1 MTSVNDNRSK
11 DIRNKLS
18 IEEGVLENSDTKV
31 GLAEEIDNNGVK
43 NNKAVSNIATN
54 IDTSIDKNSSKN
66 ADKTSR
72 IEQSSTDIPSN
83 VASISKPL
91 QVDDTPLATK
101 TPALS
106 TSAKPK
112 AIRKPRTTPEKP
124 TPPAKTLSSTT
135 KPAPQMI
142 VNPTTKTTSNSAM
155 TTTPKP
161 LTTAL
166 ATISNKAHTK
176 VSAPVSSTVSAMSAI
191 HKDALVN
198 ELTKINWQR
207 SDDGTYS
214 PNSYIHRDLSLLAF
228 HLRVLAQAA
237 NPRHPLLERL
247 FFLIIFSSNM
257 DEFFEI
263 RVAGIMQKLSLGN
276 VADTPH
282 GMRPSE
288 VLDEISAITHKAIA
302 EQYRILNED
311 ILPALAKQD
320 IRYLKRDELNA
331 AQSAWMKRYFIEQV
345 SPVLTPI
352 SIDPAH
358 PFPRLVNKSL
368 NFIATLEGKDAFGR
382 DINLAIVP
390 APRSLPRVIRLPDE
404 LTGGKEHHVMLSAVI
419 HEHIGELFP
428 GMNVTGCHQFRL
440 TRNAD
445 LDLADDV
452 DDIAKALEGELE
464 NRRFGDK
471 VRLEVTTDC
480 PTPISDYLLDEFGL
494 HNNQLYRV
502 NGPVNLTRLLFDF
515 NLPELRYQ
523 PFTRIVP
530 KAFRRDIDKL
540 DKTTSMFAAM
550 RKGDVLVHHP
560 FDSFTPVVN
569 LLWQAANDP
578 KVLAIK
584 QTLYRSGTN
593 SEIVKALAAAAR
605 NGKEVTAVIELRA
618 RFDEASNISVANFLH
633 EAGAVVVYG
642 IVGYKT
648 HAKLML
654 IVRRE
659 NDRIRRY
666 VHLGT
671 GNYHAANAKVY
682 TDYGLFTADSDIS
695 EDVHKIFQ
703 ELTGMGKPANLKK
716 LLHAPFTL
724 HDKLI
729 SFIDDEIKQAKAGK
743 RAHIIIKV
751 NALTERRLI
760 DKLYDASQ
768 AGVKVE
774 LILRSICCLRPQVK
788 GLSENITV
796 RSVVGRFLEHTR
808 VYYFYNNG
816 DERMYCASAD
826 WMDRNLFHR
835 VEVAFPIEDKGLFKQ
850 IYYDGLLNYLKD
862 NTQSWSLDGKG
873 NWQQNTPALNEP
885 EHSAQNYLLKVIN
898 RVGE

>member
-1 MTSVNDNRSK
+1 MVNKQNNDHEINDSIDVSTKTDSELSTNLVKTEEELTASSSK
-11 DIRNKLS
+11 GLS
-18 IEEGVLENSDTKV
+18 
-31 GLAEEIDNNGVK
+31 EID
-43 NNKAVSNIATN
+43 
-54 IDTSIDKNSSKN
+54 
-66 ADKTSR
+66 
-72 IEQSSTDIPSN
+72 
-83 VASISKPL
+83 
-91 QVDDTPLATK
+91 
-101 TPALS
+101 
-106 TSAKPK
+106 
-112 AIRKPRTTPEKP
+112 
-124 TPPAKTLSSTT
+124 
-135 KPAPQMI
+135 
-142 VNPTTKTTSNSAM
+142 
-155 TTTPKP
+155 
-161 LTTAL
+161 
-166 ATISNKAHTK
+166 
-176 VSAPVSSTVSAMSAI
+176 
-191 HKDALVN
+191 
-198 ELTKINWQR
+198 WQR
-207 SDDGTYS
+207 FDDGSYS
-214 PNSYIHRDLSLLAF
+214 PSSYINRDLSLLQF

-237 NPRHPLLERL
+237 SPRHPLLERL

-263 RVAGIMQKLSLGN
+263 RVAGIMQKLNMGDVSTS
-276 VADTPH
+276 AH

-288 VLDEISAITHKAIA
+288 VLREISAVTHKAIS

-311 ILPALAKQD
+311 ILPALAQED
-320 IRYLKRDELNA
+320 IRYLKRDELTPE
-331 AQSAWMKRYFIEQV
+331 QSAWMKQYFTEQV

-445 LDLADDV
+445 LDLAEDV

-480 PTPISDYLLDEFGL
+480 PAPISDYLLNEFEL
-494 HNNQLYRV
+494 HDNQLYRV

-515 NLPELRYQ
+515 NIPALRYQ
-523 PFTRIVP
+523 SFTHVVP
-530 KAFRRDIDKL
+530 KPFRREVDKL
-540 DKTTSMFAAM
+540 DKATSMFAAM
-550 RKGDVLVHHP
+550 RKSDVLVHHP
-560 FDSFTPVVN
+560 FHAFSPIIN
-569 LLWQAANDP
+569 LLWQAASDP

-618 RFDEASNISVANFLH
+618 RFDEASNIAVANYLQ

-654 IVRRE
+654 IIRRE
-659 NDRIRRY
+659 NDKIRRY

-682 TDYGLFTADSDIS
+682 TDYGLFSADPDIS

-724 HDKLI
+724 HEKLM
-729 SFIDDEIKQAKAGK
+729 SFIDDEIAQAKAGK

-768 AGVKVE
+768 AGVKIE
-774 LILRSICCLRPQVK
+774 LILRSMCCLRPQVK
-788 GLSENITV
+788 DLSENITV
-796 RSVVGRFLEHTR
+796 RSVIGRFLEHTR
-808 VYYFYNNG
+808 IYYFYNAG
-816 DERMYCASAD
+816 YERLYCGSAD

-835 VEVAFPIEDKGLFKQ
+835 VEVAFPIEDKKLFKQ
-850 IYYDGLLNYLKD
+850 IYQDGLINYLHD
-862 NTQSWSLDGKG
+862 NTQAWTLDGNG
-873 NWQQNTPALNEP
+873 VWQQLQPAADETPHIAQ
-885 EHSAQNYLLKVIN
+885 EHLLKVIN
-898 RVGE
+898 GVGETT

>member
-1 MTSVNDNRSK
+1 MVNKQNNDHEINDSIDVSTKTDSELSTNLVKTEEELTASSSK
-11 DIRNKLS
+11 GLS
-18 IEEGVLENSDTKV
+18 
-31 GLAEEIDNNGVK
+31 EID
-43 NNKAVSNIATN
+43 
-54 IDTSIDKNSSKN
+54 
-66 ADKTSR
+66 
-72 IEQSSTDIPSN
+72 
-83 VASISKPL
+83 
-91 QVDDTPLATK
+91 
-101 TPALS
+101 
-106 TSAKPK
+106 
-112 AIRKPRTTPEKP
+112 
-124 TPPAKTLSSTT
+124 
-135 KPAPQMI
+135 
-142 VNPTTKTTSNSAM
+142 
-155 TTTPKP
+155 
-161 LTTAL
+161 
-166 ATISNKAHTK
+166 
-176 VSAPVSSTVSAMSAI
+176 
-191 HKDALVN
+191 
-198 ELTKINWQR
+198 WQR
-207 SDDGTYS
+207 FDDGSYS
-214 PNSYIHRDLSLLAF
+214 PSSYINRDLSLLQF

-237 NPRHPLLERL
+237 SPRHPLLERL

-263 RVAGIMQKLSLGN
+263 RVAGIMQKLNMGDVSTS
-276 VADTPH
+276 AH

-288 VLDEISAITHKAIA
+288 VLREISAVTHKAIS

-311 ILPALAKQD
+311 ILPALAQED
-320 IRYLKRDELNA
+320 IRYLKRDELTPE
-331 AQSAWMKRYFIEQV
+331 QSAWMKQYFTEQV

-445 LDLADDV
+445 LDLAEDV

-480 PTPISDYLLDEFGL
+480 PAPISDYLLNEFEL
-494 HNNQLYRV
+494 HDNQLYRV

-515 NLPELRYQ
+515 NIPALRYQ
-523 PFTRIVP
+523 PFTHVVP
-530 KAFRRDIDKL
+530 KPFRREVDKL
-540 DKTTSMFAAM
+540 DKATSMFAAM
-550 RKGDVLVHHP
+550 RKSDVLVHHP
-560 FDSFTPVVN
+560 FHAFSPIIN
-569 LLWQAANDP
+569 LLWQAASDP

-618 RFDEASNISVANFLH
+618 RFDEASNIAVANYLQ

-654 IVRRE
+654 IIRRE
-659 NDRIRRY
+659 NDKIRRY

-682 TDYGLFTADSDIS
+682 TDYGLFSADPDIS

-724 HDKLI
+724 HEKLM
-729 SFIDDEIKQAKAGK
+729 SFIDDEIAQAKAGK

-768 AGVKVE
+768 AGVKIE
-774 LILRSICCLRPQVK
+774 LILRSMCCLRPQVK
-788 GLSENITV
+788 DLSENITV
-796 RSVVGRFLEHTR
+796 RSVIGRFLEHTR
-808 VYYFYNNG
+808 IYYFYNAG
-816 DERMYCASAD
+816 YERLYCGSAD

-835 VEVAFPIEDKGLFKQ
+835 VEVAFPIEDKKLFKQ
-850 IYYDGLLNYLKD
+850 IYQDGLINYLQD
-862 NTQSWSLDGKG
+862 NTQAWALDGNG
-873 NWQQNTPALNEP
+873 VWQQLQPAADETPHIAQ
-885 EHSAQNYLLKVIN
+885 EHLLKVIN
-898 RVGE
+898 GVGETT

>member
-1 MTSVNDNRSK
+1 M
-11 DIRNKLS
+11 
-18 IEEGVLENSDTKV
+18 
-31 GLAEEIDNNGVK
+31 
-43 NNKAVSNIATN
+43 
-54 IDTSIDKNSSKN
+54 
-66 ADKTSR
+66 
-72 IEQSSTDIPSN
+72 Q
-83 VASISKPL
+83 
-91 QVDDTPLATK
+91 
-101 TPALS
+101 
-106 TSAKPK
+106 
-112 AIRKPRTTPEKP
+112 
-124 TPPAKTLSSTT
+124 
-135 KPAPQMI
+135 
-142 VNPTTKTTSNSAM
+142 
-155 TTTPKP
+155 
-161 LTTAL
+161 
-166 ATISNKAHTK
+166 
-176 VSAPVSSTVSAMSAI
+176 
-191 HKDALVN
+191 
-198 ELTKINWQR
+198 
-207 SDDGTYS
+207 
-214 PNSYIHRDLSLLAF
+214 F

-237 NPRHPLLERL
+237 DPHHPLLERL
-247 FFLIIFSSNM
+247 FFLMIFSSNI

-263 RVAGIMQKLSLGN
+263 RVAGIMQKLNLGD
-276 VADTPH
+276 VSTSVH

-288 VLDEISAITHKAIA
+288 ILNEISAVTHDAIA

-311 ILPALAKQD
+311 ILPALALED

-331 AQSAWMKRYFIEQV
+331 EQSAWMKRYFTEQV

-404 LTGGKEHHVMLSAVI
+404 LTGGKEHHVMLSAII

-471 VRLEVTTDC
+471 VRLEVTTEC
-480 PTPISDYLLDEFGL
+480 PTPISDYLLNEFEL
-494 HNNQLYRV
+494 HDNQLYRV

-515 NLPELRYQ
+515 NIPSLRYQ
-523 PFTRIVP
+523 PFTHVIP
-530 KAFRRDIDKL
+530 KPFRREVDKL
-540 DKTTSMFAAM
+540 DKATSMFAAM
-550 RKGDVLVHHP
+550 RKGDVLAHHP
-560 FDSFTPVVN
+560 FHAFSPIIN
-569 LLWQAANDP
+569 LLWQAASDP

-618 RFDEASNISVANFLH
+618 RFDEASNIAVANYLQ

-659 NDRIRRY
+659 EGKMRRY

-682 TDYGLFTADSDIS
+682 TDYGLFSADPDIS

-724 HDKLI
+724 HDKLM
-729 SFIDDEIKQAKAGK
+729 SFIDDEITHAKAGK
-743 RAHIIIKV
+743 RAHIIVKV

-768 AGVKVE
+768 AGVKIE

-796 RSVVGRFLEHTR
+796 RSVIGRFLEHTR
-808 VYYFYNNG
+808 IYYFYNDG
-816 DERMYCASAD
+816 DERLYCGSAD

-835 VEVAFPIEDKGLFKQ
+835 VEVAFPIEDKKLSKQ
-850 IYYDGLLNYLKD
+850 IYQDGLLSYLQD
-862 NTQSWSLDGKG
+862 NKQAWILSGDG
-873 NWQQNTPALNEP
+873 NWQRTKPAADEAP
-885 EHSAQNYLLKVIN
+885 HIAQEHLLKVIN
-898 RVGE
+898 RVGEPV

>member
-1 MTSVNDNRSK
+1 MVNKQNNDHEINDSINVSTK
-11 DIRNKLS
+11 TDSELS
-18 IEEGVLENSDTKV
+18 TNLVKTEEELTASSTKS
-31 GLAEEIDNNGVK
+31 LSEID
-43 NNKAVSNIATN
+43 
-54 IDTSIDKNSSKN
+54 
-66 ADKTSR
+66 
-72 IEQSSTDIPSN
+72 
-83 VASISKPL
+83 
-91 QVDDTPLATK
+91 
-101 TPALS
+101 
-106 TSAKPK
+106 
-112 AIRKPRTTPEKP
+112 
-124 TPPAKTLSSTT
+124 
-135 KPAPQMI
+135 
-142 VNPTTKTTSNSAM
+142 
-155 TTTPKP
+155 
-161 LTTAL
+161 
-166 ATISNKAHTK
+166 
-176 VSAPVSSTVSAMSAI
+176 
-191 HKDALVN
+191 
-198 ELTKINWQR
+198 WQR
-207 SDDGTYS
+207 FDDGSYS
-214 PNSYIHRDLSLLAF
+214 PSSYINRDLSLLQF

-237 NPRHPLLERL
+237 SPRHPLLERL

-263 RVAGIMQKLSLGN
+263 RVAGIMQKLNMGDVSTS
-276 VADTPH
+276 AH

-288 VLDEISAITHKAIA
+288 VLREISAVTHKAIS

-311 ILPALAKQD
+311 ILPALAQED
-320 IRYLKRDELNA
+320 IRYLKRDELTPE
-331 AQSAWMKRYFIEQV
+331 QSAWMKQYFTEQV

-445 LDLADDV
+445 LDLAEDV

-480 PTPISDYLLDEFGL
+480 PAPISDYLLNEFEL
-494 HNNQLYRV
+494 HDNQLYRV

-515 NLPELRYQ
+515 NIPALRYQ
-523 PFTRIVP
+523 PFTHVVP
-530 KAFRRDIDKL
+530 KPFRREVDKL
-540 DKTTSMFAAM
+540 DKATSMFAAM
-550 RKGDVLVHHP
+550 RKSDVLVHHP
-560 FDSFTPVVN
+560 FHAFSPIIN
-569 LLWQAANDP
+569 LLWQAASDP

-618 RFDEASNISVANFLH
+618 RFDEASNIAVANYLQ

-654 IVRRE
+654 IIRRE
-659 NDRIRRY
+659 NDKIRRY

-682 TDYGLFTADSDIS
+682 TDYGLFSADPDIS

-724 HDKLI
+724 HEKLM
-729 SFIDDEIKQAKAGK
+729 SFIDDEIAQAKAGK

-768 AGVKVE
+768 AGVKIE
-774 LILRSICCLRPQVK
+774 LILRSMCCLRPQVK
-788 GLSENITV
+788 DLSENITV
-796 RSVVGRFLEHTR
+796 RSVIGRFLEHTR
-808 VYYFYNNG
+808 IYYFYNAG
-816 DERMYCASAD
+816 YERLYCGSAD

-835 VEVAFPIEDKGLFKQ
+835 VEVAFPIEDKKLFKQ
-850 IYYDGLLNYLKD
+850 IYQDGLINYLHD
-862 NTQSWSLDGKG
+862 NTQAWTLDGNG
-873 NWQQNTPALNEP
+873 VWQQLQPTADETPHIAQ
-885 EHSAQNYLLKVIN
+885 EHLLKVIN
-898 RVGE
+898 GVGETT

>member
-1 MTSVNDNRSK
+1 MVNKQNNDH
-11 DIRNKLS
+11 
-18 IEEGVLENSDTKV
+18 
-31 GLAEEIDNNGVK
+31 EINDHEIN
-43 NNKAVSNIATN
+43 
-54 IDTSIDKNSSKN
+54 DSIDVSTKTDSELSTNLVKTEEELTASSSKGL
-66 ADKTSR
+66 
-72 IEQSSTDIPSN
+72 TDI
-83 VASISKPL
+83 
-91 QVDDTPLATK
+91 D
-101 TPALS
+101 
-106 TSAKPK
+106 
-112 AIRKPRTTPEKP
+112 
-124 TPPAKTLSSTT
+124 
-135 KPAPQMI
+135 
-142 VNPTTKTTSNSAM
+142 
-155 TTTPKP
+155 
-161 LTTAL
+161 
-166 ATISNKAHTK
+166 
-176 VSAPVSSTVSAMSAI
+176 
-191 HKDALVN
+191 
-198 ELTKINWQR
+198 WQR
-207 SDDGTYS
+207 SEDGSYS
-214 PNSYIHRDLSLLAF
+214 PSSYINRDLSLLQF

-263 RVAGIMQKLSLGN
+263 RVAGIMQKLNMGDVSTS
-276 VADTPH
+276 AH

-288 VLDEISAITHKAIA
+288 VLREISAVTHKAIS

-311 ILPALAKQD
+311 ILPALAQED
-320 IRYLKRDELNA
+320 IRYLKRDELTPE
-331 AQSAWMKRYFIEQV
+331 QSAWMKQYFTEQV

-445 LDLADDV
+445 LDLAEDV

-480 PTPISDYLLDEFGL
+480 PAPISDYLLNEFEL
-494 HNNQLYRV
+494 HDNQLYRV

-515 NLPELRYQ
+515 NIPALRYQ
-523 PFTRIVP
+523 PFTHVVP
-530 KAFRRDIDKL
+530 KPFRREVDKL
-540 DKTTSMFAAM
+540 DKATSMFAAM
-550 RKGDVLVHHP
+550 RKSDVLVHHP
-560 FDSFTPVVN
+560 FHAFSPIIN
-569 LLWQAANDP
+569 LLWQAASDP

-618 RFDEASNISVANFLH
+618 RFDEASNIAVANYLQ

-654 IVRRE
+654 IIRRE
-659 NDRIRRY
+659 NDKIRRY

-682 TDYGLFTADSDIS
+682 TDYGLFSADPDIS

-724 HDKLI
+724 HEKLM
-729 SFIDDEIKQAKAGK
+729 SFIDDEIAQAKAGK

-768 AGVKVE
+768 AGVKIE
-774 LILRSICCLRPQVK
+774 LILRSMCCLRPQVK
-788 GLSENITV
+788 DLSENITV
-796 RSVVGRFLEHTR
+796 RSVIGRFLEHTR
-808 VYYFYNNG
+808 IYYFYNAG
-816 DERMYCASAD
+816 YERLYCGSAD

-835 VEVAFPIEDKGLFKQ
+835 VEVAFPIEDKKLFKQ
-850 IYYDGLLNYLKD
+850 IYQDGLINYLQD
-862 NTQSWSLDGKG
+862 NTQAWALDGNG
-873 NWQQNTPALNEP
+873 VWQQLQPAADETPHIAQ
-885 EHSAQNYLLKVIN
+885 EHLLKVIN
-898 RVGE
+898 GVGEST

>member
-1 MTSVNDNRSK
+1 MVNKQNNDHEINDSIDISTITDSELSTNLVKTEEELTASSSK
-11 DIRNKLS
+11 GLS
-18 IEEGVLENSDTKV
+18 
-31 GLAEEIDNNGVK
+31 EID
-43 NNKAVSNIATN
+43 
-54 IDTSIDKNSSKN
+54 
-66 ADKTSR
+66 
-72 IEQSSTDIPSN
+72 
-83 VASISKPL
+83 
-91 QVDDTPLATK
+91 
-101 TPALS
+101 
-106 TSAKPK
+106 
-112 AIRKPRTTPEKP
+112 
-124 TPPAKTLSSTT
+124 
-135 KPAPQMI
+135 
-142 VNPTTKTTSNSAM
+142 
-155 TTTPKP
+155 
-161 LTTAL
+161 
-166 ATISNKAHTK
+166 
-176 VSAPVSSTVSAMSAI
+176 
-191 HKDALVN
+191 
-198 ELTKINWQR
+198 WQR
-207 SDDGTYS
+207 FDDGSYS
-214 PNSYIHRDLSLLAF
+214 PSSYINRDLSLLQF

-237 NPRHPLLERL
+237 SPRHPLLERL

-263 RVAGIMQKLSLGN
+263 RVAGIMQKLNMGDVSTS
-276 VADTPH
+276 AH

-288 VLDEISAITHKAIA
+288 VLREISAVTHKAIS

-311 ILPALAKQD
+311 ILPALAQED
-320 IRYLKRDELNA
+320 IRYLKRDELTPE
-331 AQSAWMKRYFIEQV
+331 QSAWMKQYFTEQV

-445 LDLADDV
+445 LDLAEDV

-480 PTPISDYLLDEFGL
+480 PAPISDYLLNEFEL
-494 HNNQLYRV
+494 HDNQLYRV

-515 NLPELRYQ
+515 NIPALRYQ
-523 PFTRIVP
+523 SFTHVVP
-530 KAFRRDIDKL
+530 KPFRREVDKL
-540 DKTTSMFAAM
+540 DKATSMFAAM
-550 RKGDVLVHHP
+550 RKSDVLVHHP
-560 FDSFTPVVN
+560 FHAFSPIIN
-569 LLWQAANDP
+569 LLWQAASDP

-618 RFDEASNISVANFLH
+618 RFDEASNIAVANYLQ

-654 IVRRE
+654 IIRRE
-659 NDRIRRY
+659 NDKIRRY

-682 TDYGLFTADSDIS
+682 TDYGLFSADPDIS

-724 HDKLI
+724 HEKLM
-729 SFIDDEIKQAKAGK
+729 SFIDDEIAQAKAGK

-768 AGVKVE
+768 AGVKIE
-774 LILRSICCLRPQVK
+774 LILRSMCCLRPQVK
-788 GLSENITV
+788 DLSENITV
-796 RSVVGRFLEHTR
+796 RSVIGRFLEHTR
-808 VYYFYNNG
+808 IYYFYNAG
-816 DERMYCASAD
+816 YERLYCGSAD

-835 VEVAFPIEDKGLFKQ
+835 VEVAFPIEDKKLFKQ
-850 IYYDGLLNYLKD
+850 IYQDGLINYLHD
-862 NTQSWSLDGKG
+862 NTQAWTLDGNG
-873 NWQQNTPALNEP
+873 VWQQLQPAADETPHIAQ
-885 EHSAQNYLLKVIN
+885 EHLLKVIN
-898 RVGE
+898 GVGETT

>member
-1 MTSVNDNRSK
+1 MADMNNKQNNDGIIDDVIDVKDAIINEVSVNNETNNR
-11 DIRNKLS
+11 DDL
-18 IEEGVLENSDTKV
+18 TQ
-31 GLAEEIDNNGVK
+31 
-43 NNKAVSNIATN
+43 IA
-54 IDTSIDKNSSKN
+54 
-66 ADKTSR
+66 
-72 IEQSSTDIPSN
+72 
-83 VASISKPL
+83 
-91 QVDDTPLATK
+91 
-101 TPALS
+101 
-106 TSAKPK
+106 
-112 AIRKPRTTPEKP
+112 
-124 TPPAKTLSSTT
+124 
-135 KPAPQMI
+135 
-142 VNPTTKTTSNSAM
+142 
-155 TTTPKP
+155 
-161 LTTAL
+161 
-166 ATISNKAHTK
+166 
-176 VSAPVSSTVSAMSAI
+176 
-191 HKDALVN
+191 
-198 ELTKINWQR
+198 WQR
-207 SDDGTYS
+207 SEDGSYS
-214 PNSYIHRDLSLLAF
+214 PSSYINRDLSLLQF

-237 NPRHPLLERL
+237 SPRHPLLERL
-247 FFLIIFSSNM
+247 FFLIIFSSNI

-263 RVAGIMQKLSLGN
+263 RVAGIMQKLNIGDVSTS
-276 VADTPH
+276 VH

-288 VLDEISAITHKAIA
+288 VLREISAVAHDAID

-311 ILPALAKQD
+311 ILPALAKED

-331 AQSAWMKRYFIEQV
+331 EQSAWMKRYFTEQV

-452 DDIAKALEGELE
+452 EDIAKALEGELE

-480 PTPISDYLLDEFGL
+480 PIPISDYLLNEFEL
-494 HNNQLYRV
+494 HDNQLYRV

-515 NLPELRYQ
+515 NIPALRYQ
-523 PFTRIVP
+523 PFTHVIP
-530 KAFRRDIDKL
+530 KAFRREMDKL

-560 FDSFTPVVN
+560 FHAFSPIIN
-569 LLWQAANDP
+569 LLSQAASDP

-618 RFDEASNISVANFLH
+618 RFDEASNIAVANYLQ

-659 NDRIRRY
+659 DDRIRRY

-682 TDYGLFTADSDIS
+682 TDYGLFSADPDIS
-695 EDVHKIFQ
+695 EDVHNIFQ

-724 HDKLI
+724 HEKLM
-729 SFIDDEIKQAKAGK
+729 SYIDDEIAHAKAGK
-743 RAHIIIKV
+743 RAHIIVKV

-760 DKLYDASQ
+760 GKLYDASQ
-768 AGVKVE
+768 AGVKIE
-774 LILRSICCLRPQVK
+774 LILRSMCCLRPQVK

-796 RSVVGRFLEHTR
+796 RSVIGRFLEHTR

-816 DERMYCASAD
+816 DERLYCGSAD

-835 VEVAFPIEDKGLFKQ
+835 VEVAFPIEDKKLFKQ
-850 IYYDGLLNYLKD
+850 IYQDGLINYLQD
-862 NTQSWSLDGKG
+862 NTQAWTLDGHG
-873 NWQQNTPALNEP
+873 VWQQLKPAAGETPRIAQ
-885 EHSAQNYLLKVIN
+885 EHLLKVIN
-898 RVGE
+898 GVEASV

>member
-1 MTSVNDNRSK
+1 MTQK
-11 DIRNKLS
+11 LTHNKN
-18 IEEGVLENSDTKV
+18 NSDPSIQQTAITS
-31 GLAEEIDNNGVK
+31 LTQID
-43 NNKAVSNIATN
+43 
-54 IDTSIDKNSSKN
+54 
-66 ADKTSR
+66 
-72 IEQSSTDIPSN
+72 
-83 VASISKPL
+83 
-91 QVDDTPLATK
+91 
-101 TPALS
+101 
-106 TSAKPK
+106 
-112 AIRKPRTTPEKP
+112 
-124 TPPAKTLSSTT
+124 
-135 KPAPQMI
+135 
-142 VNPTTKTTSNSAM
+142 
-155 TTTPKP
+155 
-161 LTTAL
+161 
-166 ATISNKAHTK
+166 
-176 VSAPVSSTVSAMSAI
+176 
-191 HKDALVN
+191 
-198 ELTKINWQR
+198 WQR
-207 SDDGTYS
+207 FDDGSYS
-214 PNSYIHRDLSLLAF
+214 ANSYINREISLLQF

-237 NPRHPLLERL
+237 SPHHPLLERL

-263 RVAGIMQKLSLGN
+263 RVAGLMQKLNLGN
-276 VADTPH
+276 VAATPH

-288 VLDEISAITHKAIA
+288 VLDEISIIAHRAID
-302 EQYRILNED
+302 EQYRLLNED
-311 ILPALAKQD
+311 ILPALALED

-331 AQSAWMKRYFIEQV
+331 EQSAWMKQYFIEQV
-345 SPVLTPI
+345 MPVLTPI

-368 NFIATLEGKDAFGR
+368 NFIASLEGKDAFGR

-404 LTGGKEHHVMLSAVI
+404 LTGGKEYHVMLSAII
-419 HEHIGELFP
+419 HEHVSELFP
-428 GMNVTGCHQFRL
+428 GVHVTGCHQFRL

-480 PTPISDYLLDEFGL
+480 PKHMSDYLLDEFGL
-494 HNNQLYRV
+494 HDSQLYRV

-515 NLPELRYQ
+515 NLPKLRYQ
-523 PFTRIVP
+523 PFNFVIP
-530 KAFRRDIDKL
+530 KAFRRDLDKL
-540 DKTTSMFAAM
+540 DRSTSMFAAM

-560 FDSFTPVVN
+560 FNAFSPVVN

-593 SEIVKALAAAAR
+593 SEIVQALAAAAR

-618 RFDEASNISVANFLH
+618 RFDEASNIAVANYLQ

-659 NDRIRRY
+659 DNKIRRY
-666 VHLGT
+666 VHMGT
-671 GNYHAANAKVY
+671 GNYHAGNAKAY
-682 TDYGLFTADSDIS
+682 TDYGLFTADPDMS

-724 HDKLI
+724 HESLI
-729 SFIDDEIKQAKAGK
+729 KFIDDEIENVRAGK
-743 RAHIIIKV
+743 RGHIIIKV

-768 AGVKVE
+768 AGVKIE
-774 LILRSICCLRPQVK
+774 LILRSMCCLRPQVQ

-796 RSVVGRFLEHTR
+796 RSIIGRFLEHTR
-808 VYYFYNNG
+808 VYYFYNDG
-816 DERMYCASAD
+816 DERLYCSSAD

-835 VEVAFPIEDKGLFKQ
+835 VEVAFPIEDKALFNQ
-850 IYYDGLLNYLKD
+850 IYQDGLINYLKD
-862 NTQSWSLDGKG
+862 NVQAWELDGEGHWHQLQPKAG
-873 NWQQNTPALNEP
+873 ESA
-885 EHSAQNYLLKVIN
+885 HIAQNHLLRTIN
-898 RVGE
+898 SVVEDN

>member
-1 MTSVNDNRSK
+1 MAEMDNKYEVND
-11 DIRNKLS
+11 
-18 IEEGVLENSDTKV
+18 
-31 GLAEEIDNNGVK
+31 
-43 NNKAVSNIATN
+43 
-54 IDTSIDKNSSKN
+54 SIDMSIKSDNE
-66 ADKTSR
+66 TSPNF
-72 IEQSSTDIPSN
+72 IEVSDNSTDS
-83 VASISKPL
+83 L
-91 QVDDTPLATK
+91 TD
-101 TPALS
+101 
-106 TSAKPK
+106 
-112 AIRKPRTTPEKP
+112 
-124 TPPAKTLSSTT
+124 STT
-135 KPAPQMI
+135 
-142 VNPTTKTTSNSAM
+142 NS
-155 TTTPKP
+155 
-161 LTTAL
+161 LTE
-166 ATISNKAHTK
+166 N
-176 VSAPVSSTVSAMSAI
+176 
-191 HKDALVN
+191 
-198 ELTKINWQR
+198 LTEIEWQR
-207 SDDGTYS
+207 SEDGSYS
-214 PNSYIHRDLSLLAF
+214 PSSYINRDFSLLQF
-228 HLRVLAQAA
+228 HLRVLAQASS
-237 NPRHPLLERL
+237 PRHPLLERL
-247 FFLIIFSSNM
+247 FFLIIFSSNI

-263 RVAGIMQKLSLGN
+263 RVAGIMQKLNLGD
-276 VADTPH
+276 VSTSVH

-288 VLDEISAITHKAIA
+288 ILNEISAITHDAID

-311 ILPALAKQD
+311 ILPALAKED
-320 IRYLKRDELNA
+320 IRYLKRDELNSE
-331 AQSAWMKRYFIEQV
+331 QSAWMKRYFTEQV

-480 PTPISDYLLDEFGL
+480 PTPISDYLLNEFEL
-494 HNNQLYRV
+494 HDNQLYRV

-515 NLPELRYQ
+515 NIPALRYQ
-523 PFTRIVP
+523 PFTHVVP
-530 KAFRRDIDKL
+530 KPFRREVDKL
-540 DKTTSMFAAM
+540 DKATSMFAAM
-550 RKGDVLVHHP
+550 RKGDVLAHHP
-560 FDSFTPVVN
+560 FHAFSPIIN
-569 LLWQAANDP
+569 LLWQAASDP

-605 NGKEVTAVIELRA
+605 HGKEVTAVIELRA
-618 RFDEASNISVANFLH
+618 RFDEASNIAVANYLQ

-659 NDRIRRY
+659 DDKIRRY

-682 TDYGLFTADSDIS
+682 TDYGLFSADPYIS

-724 HDKLI
+724 HEKLM
-729 SFIDDEIKQAKAGK
+729 SFIDDEIAHAKAGK
-743 RAHIIIKV
+743 SAHIIVKV

-768 AGVKVE
+768 AGVKIE
-774 LILRSICCLRPQVK
+774 LILRSMCCLRPQVK

-796 RSVVGRFLEHTR
+796 RSVIGRFLEHTR
-808 VYYFYNNG
+808 IYYFHNDG
-816 DERMYCASAD
+816 DERLYCGSAD

-835 VEVAFPIEDKGLFKQ
+835 VEVAFPIEDKKLFKQ
-850 IYYDGLLNYLKD
+850 IYEDGLLNYLKD
-862 NTQSWSLDGKG
+862 NVQAWTLDGNG
-873 NWQQNTPALNEP
+873 VWQQTEPAAGEMP
-885 EHSAQNYLLKVIN
+885 HIAQEHLLKVIN
-898 RVGE
+898 GVGEPV

>member
-1 MTSVNDNRSK
+1 MVNKQNNDHEINDSINVSTKTDSELSTNLVKTEEELTASSSK
-11 DIRNKLS
+11 GLS
-18 IEEGVLENSDTKV
+18 
-31 GLAEEIDNNGVK
+31 EID
-43 NNKAVSNIATN
+43 
-54 IDTSIDKNSSKN
+54 
-66 ADKTSR
+66 
-72 IEQSSTDIPSN
+72 
-83 VASISKPL
+83 
-91 QVDDTPLATK
+91 
-101 TPALS
+101 
-106 TSAKPK
+106 
-112 AIRKPRTTPEKP
+112 
-124 TPPAKTLSSTT
+124 
-135 KPAPQMI
+135 
-142 VNPTTKTTSNSAM
+142 
-155 TTTPKP
+155 
-161 LTTAL
+161 
-166 ATISNKAHTK
+166 
-176 VSAPVSSTVSAMSAI
+176 
-191 HKDALVN
+191 
-198 ELTKINWQR
+198 WQR
-207 SDDGTYS
+207 FDDGSYS
-214 PNSYIHRDLSLLAF
+214 PSSYINRDLSLLQF

-237 NPRHPLLERL
+237 SPRHPLLERL

-263 RVAGIMQKLSLGN
+263 RVAGIMQKLNMGDVSTS
-276 VADTPH
+276 AH

-288 VLDEISAITHKAIA
+288 VLREISAVTHKAIS

-311 ILPALAKQD
+311 ILPALAQED
-320 IRYLKRDELNA
+320 IRYLKRDELTPE
-331 AQSAWMKRYFIEQV
+331 QSAWMKQYFTEQV

-445 LDLADDV
+445 LDLAEDV

-480 PTPISDYLLDEFGL
+480 PAPISDYLLNEFEL
-494 HNNQLYRV
+494 HDNQLYRV

-515 NLPELRYQ
+515 NIPALRYQ
-523 PFTRIVP
+523 PFTHVVP
-530 KAFRRDIDKL
+530 KPFRREVDKL
-540 DKTTSMFAAM
+540 DKATSMFAAM
-550 RKGDVLVHHP
+550 RKSDVLVHHP
-560 FDSFTPVVN
+560 FHAFSPIIN
-569 LLWQAANDP
+569 LLWQAASDP

-618 RFDEASNISVANFLH
+618 RFDEASNIAVANYLQ

-654 IVRRE
+654 IIRRE
-659 NDRIRRY
+659 NDKIRRY

-682 TDYGLFTADSDIS
+682 TDYGLFSADPDIS

-724 HDKLI
+724 HEKLM
-729 SFIDDEIKQAKAGK
+729 SFIDDEIAQAKAGK

-768 AGVKVE
+768 AGVKIE
-774 LILRSICCLRPQVK
+774 LILRSMCCLRPQVK
-788 GLSENITV
+788 DLSENITV
-796 RSVVGRFLEHTR
+796 RSVIGRFLEHTR
-808 VYYFYNNG
+808 IYYFYNAG
-816 DERMYCASAD
+816 YERLYCGSAD

-835 VEVAFPIEDKGLFKQ
+835 VEVAFPIEDKKLFKQ
-850 IYYDGLLNYLKD
+850 IYQDGLINYLHD
-862 NTQSWSLDGKG
+862 NTQAWTLDGNG
-873 NWQQNTPALNEP
+873 VWQQLQPAADETPHIAQ
-885 EHSAQNYLLKVIN
+885 EHLLKVIN
-898 RVGE
+898 GVGETT

>member
-1 MTSVNDNRSK
+1 MDNKHS
-11 DIRNKLS
+11 
-18 IEEGVLENSDTKV
+18 NSDKTADVIETYIDENNDVNRESDTDKV
-31 GLAEEIDNNGVK
+31 DGAINTSNPPTDESLINPYGNQALTEID
-43 NNKAVSNIATN
+43 
-54 IDTSIDKNSSKN
+54 
-66 ADKTSR
+66 
-72 IEQSSTDIPSN
+72 
-83 VASISKPL
+83 
-91 QVDDTPLATK
+91 
-101 TPALS
+101 
-106 TSAKPK
+106 
-112 AIRKPRTTPEKP
+112 
-124 TPPAKTLSSTT
+124 
-135 KPAPQMI
+135 
-142 VNPTTKTTSNSAM
+142 
-155 TTTPKP
+155 
-161 LTTAL
+161 
-166 ATISNKAHTK
+166 
-176 VSAPVSSTVSAMSAI
+176 
-191 HKDALVN
+191 
-198 ELTKINWQR
+198 WQR
-207 SDDGTYS
+207 SEDGNYS
-214 PNSYIHRDLSLLAF
+214 PSSYINRDLSLLQF

-237 NPRHPLLERL
+237 DPHHPLLERL
-247 FFLIIFSSNM
+247 FFLMIFSSNI

-263 RVAGIMQKLSLGN
+263 RVAGIMQKLNLGD
-276 VADTPH
+276 VSTSVH

-288 VLDEISAITHKAIA
+288 ILNEISAVTHDAIA

-311 ILPALAKQD
+311 ILPALALED
-320 IRYLKRDELNA
+320 IRYLKRDELNSE
-331 AQSAWMKRYFIEQV
+331 QSAWMKRYFTEQV

-404 LTGGKEHHVMLSAVI
+404 LTGGKEHHVMLSAII

-471 VRLEVTTDC
+471 VRLEVTTEC
-480 PTPISDYLLDEFGL
+480 PTPISDYLLNEFEL
-494 HNNQLYRV
+494 HDNQLYRV

-515 NLPELRYQ
+515 NIPSLRYQ
-523 PFTRIVP
+523 PFTHVIP
-530 KAFRRDIDKL
+530 KPFRREVDKL
-540 DKTTSMFAAM
+540 DKATSMFAAM
-550 RKGDVLVHHP
+550 RKGDVLAHHP
-560 FDSFTPVVN
+560 FHAFSPIIN
-569 LLWQAANDP
+569 LLWQAASDP

-618 RFDEASNISVANFLH
+618 RFDEASNIAVANYLQ

-659 NDRIRRY
+659 EGKMRRY

-682 TDYGLFTADSDIS
+682 TDYGLFSADPDIS

-724 HDKLI
+724 HDKLM
-729 SFIDDEIKQAKAGK
+729 SFIDDEITHAKAGK
-743 RAHIIIKV
+743 RAHIIVKV

-768 AGVKVE
+768 AGVKIE

-796 RSVVGRFLEHTR
+796 RSVIGRFLEHTR
-808 VYYFYNNG
+808 IYYFYNDG
-816 DERMYCASAD
+816 DERLYCGSAD

-835 VEVAFPIEDKGLFKQ
+835 VEVAFPIEDKKLSKQ
-850 IYYDGLLNYLKD
+850 IYQDGLLSYLQD
-862 NTQSWSLDGKG
+862 NKQAWTLSGDG
-873 NWQQNTPALNEP
+873 NWQRTKPAADEAP
-885 EHSAQNYLLKVIN
+885 HIAQEHLLKVIN
-898 RVGE
+898 RVGEPV

>member
-1 MTSVNDNRSK
+1 M
-11 DIRNKLS
+11 
-18 IEEGVLENSDTKV
+18 
-31 GLAEEIDNNGVK
+31 AEIDNKHEVNDSVDMSIK
-43 NNKAVSNIATN
+43 TENEVSTSLIEVSDNPIDGLTDSVTN
-54 IDTSIDKNSSKN
+54 SLTESL
-66 ADKTSR
+66 
-72 IEQSSTDIPSN
+72 TDI
-83 VASISKPL
+83 
-91 QVDDTPLATK
+91 D
-101 TPALS
+101 
-106 TSAKPK
+106 
-112 AIRKPRTTPEKP
+112 
-124 TPPAKTLSSTT
+124 
-135 KPAPQMI
+135 
-142 VNPTTKTTSNSAM
+142 
-155 TTTPKP
+155 
-161 LTTAL
+161 
-166 ATISNKAHTK
+166 
-176 VSAPVSSTVSAMSAI
+176 
-191 HKDALVN
+191 
-198 ELTKINWQR
+198 WQR
-207 SDDGTYS
+207 SEDRSYS
-214 PNSYIHRDLSLLAF
+214 PSSYINRDLSLLQF

-237 NPRHPLLERL
+237 SSRHPLLERL
-247 FFLIIFSSNM
+247 FFLIIFSSNI

-263 RVAGIMQKLSLGN
+263 RVAGIMQKLNLGD
-276 VADTPH
+276 VSTSVH

-288 VLDEISAITHKAIA
+288 VLEEISVITHAAIA

-311 ILPALAKQD
+311 ILPALAKED
-320 IRYLKRDELNA
+320 IRYLKRDELNSE
-331 AQSAWMKRYFIEQV
+331 QSAWMKRYFTEQV

-480 PTPISDYLLDEFGL
+480 PTPISDYLLNEFEL
-494 HNNQLYRV
+494 HDNQLYRV

-515 NLPELRYQ
+515 NIPALRYQ
-523 PFTRIVP
+523 PFTHVVP
-530 KAFRRDIDKL
+530 KPFRREVDKL
-540 DKTTSMFAAM
+540 DKATSMFAAM

-560 FDSFTPVVN
+560 FHAFSPIIN
-569 LLWQAANDP
+569 LLWQAASDP

-605 NGKEVTAVIELRA
+605 HGKEVTAVIELRA
-618 RFDEASNISVANFLH
+618 RFDEASNIAVANYLQ

-654 IVRRE
+654 IIRRE
-659 NDRIRRY
+659 DDKIRRY

-682 TDYGLFTADSDIS
+682 TDYGLFSADPDIS

-724 HDKLI
+724 HEKLM
-729 SFIDDEIKQAKAGK
+729 SFIDDEIAHAKAGK
-743 RAHIIIKV
+743 RAHIMVKV

-768 AGVKVE
+768 AGVKIE
-774 LILRSICCLRPQVK
+774 LILRSMCCLRPQVK

-796 RSVVGRFLEHTR
+796 RSVIGRFLEHTR
-808 VYYFYNNG
+808 IYYFHNDG
-816 DERMYCASAD
+816 DERLYCGSAD

-835 VEVAFPIEDKGLFKQ
+835 VEVAFPIEDKKLFKH
-850 IYYDGLLNYLKD
+850 IYEDGLLNYLKD
-862 NTQSWSLDGKG
+862 NVQAWTLDGNG
-873 NWQQNTPALNEP
+873 VWQQIEPAAGELP
-885 EHSAQNYLLKVIN
+885 HIAQDYLLKVIN
-898 RVGE
+898 RVGESV